1 MICRKAQ
8 NEKLFKNK
16 IFKGVVGTLLCVC
29 ILLFAAVIGI
39 NAYMI
44 SFSKKNFVTV
54 DELKADSYDC
64 ILVLGAGLWS
74 GKPSPMLKER
84 LDFSLEAYNKEC
96 SDRFLVS
103 GDHGTKNYDEVNAM
117 KDYLVEN
124 GISADCVYI
133 DHAGF
138 STYESMYRARDVF
151 KVQKVLIVTQKYHLY
166 RAVYIARQL
175 GIEAY
180 GLDREELKYPV
191 KNNIREAA
199 ARVKD
204 FFYCIEKPEPT
215 YLGEEIPIKTASAS
229 LTDDKIKV

>member
-1 MICRKAQ
+1 M
-8 NEKLFKNK
+8 
-16 IFKGVVGTLLCVC
+16 LLCACV
-29 ILLFAAVIGI
+29 LLFSAVIGI

-84 LDFSLEAYNKEC
+84 LDFSLEAYNKNC

-103 GDHGTKNYDEVNAM
+103 GDHGTKSYDEVNAM

-124 GISADCVYI
+124 VASADCVFM

-138 STYESMYRARDVF
+138 STYESIYRAKEIF
-151 KVQKVLIVTQKYHLY
+151 KAKRIVIVTQEYHLY
-166 RAVYIARQL
+166 RPLYIANKL
-175 GIEAY
+175 GLEAY
-180 GLDREELKYPV
+180 GVGADPRQYVGATYREL
-191 KNNIREAA
+191 REIL
-199 ARVKD
+199 ARDKD
-204 FFYCIEKPEPT
+204 FIKCIFKPKPT
-215 YLGEEIPIKTASAS
+215 YLGETIPVSGNGDITN
-229 LTDDKIKV
+229 DKKKDV

>member
-1 MICRKAQ
+1 MK
-8 NEKLFKNK
+8 KLFKNK
-16 IFKGVVGTLLCVC
+16 IFKGVVGALLCVC

-84 LDFSLEAYNKEC
+84 LDFSLEAYNKGC

-151 KVQKVLIVTQKYHLY
+151 KAQKVLIVTQNT
-166 RAVYIARQL
+166 IFT
-175 GIEAY
+175 
-180 GLDREELKYPV
+180 GLCMLQGSLALRHMGLIGRSS
-191 KNNIREAA
+191 NI
-199 ARVKD
+199 
-204 FFYCIEKPEPT
+204 P
-215 YLGEEIPIKTASAS
+215 S
-229 LTDDKIKV
+229 KIT

>member
-1 MICRKAQ
+1 MCLYFA
-8 NEKLFKNK
+8 
-16 IFKGVVGTLLCVC
+16 
-29 ILLFAAVIGI
+29 FAAVIGI

-44 SFSKKNFVTV
+44 SFSKKNFVTA

-138 STYESMYRARDVF
+138 STYESMYRARDVSRF
-151 KVQKVLIVTQKYHLY
+151 K
-166 RAVYIARQL
+166 
-175 GIEAY
+175 GAY
-180 GLDREELKYPV
+180 CNAK
-191 KNNIREAA
+191 
-199 ARVKD
+199 
-204 FFYCIEKPEPT
+204 
-215 YLGEEIPIKTASAS
+215 IPSLQGCVCCKTAWH
-229 LTDDKIKV
+229 

>member
-1 MICRKAQ
+1 MK
-8 NEKLFKNK
+8 KLFKNK

-117 KDYLVEN
+117 KDYLVETVFRLIACILTMQVFQPMSQCI
-124 GISADCVYI
+124 GQEM
-133 DHAGF
+133 F
-138 STYESMYRARDVF
+138 SRSKRC
-151 KVQKVLIVTQKYHLY
+151 LL
-166 RAVYIARQL
+166 
-175 GIEAY
+175 
-180 GLDREELKYPV
+180 
-191 KNNIREAA
+191 
-199 ARVKD
+199 
-204 FFYCIEKPEPT
+204 
-215 YLGEEIPIKTASAS
+215 
-229 LTDDKIKV
+229 

>member
-1 MICRKAQ
+1 MK
-8 NEKLFKNK
+8 KLFKNK
-16 IFKGVVGTLLCVC
+16 IFKGVVGTILCVC

-84 LDFSLEAYNKEC
+84 LDFSLEAYNKGC

-103 GDHGTKNYDEVNAM
+103 GDHGTKSYDEVNAM

-166 RAVYIARQL
+166 RAVYVARQL

-204 FFYCIEKPEPT
+204 FFYRKARAH
-215 YLGEEIPIKTASAS
+215 LSR
-229 LTDDKIKV
+229 

>member
-1 MICRKAQ
+1 MK
-8 NEKLFKNK
+8 KLFKNK
-16 IFKGVVGTLLCVC
+16 IFKGVVGTFLCVC

-44 SFSKKNFVTV
+44 SFSKKNFVTA

-84 LDFSLEAYNKEC
+84 LDFSLEAYNKGC

-138 STYESMYRARDVF
+138 STYE
-151 KVQKVLIVTQKYHLY
+151 
-166 RAVYIARQL
+166 
-175 GIEAY
+175 
-180 GLDREELKYPV
+180 
-191 KNNIREAA
+191 
-199 ARVKD
+199 
-204 FFYCIEKPEPT
+204 
-215 YLGEEIPIKTASAS
+215 
-229 LTDDKIKV
+229 